1 MKKVVV
7 FGSTGLT
14 GRQLIKILNK
24 DTNFQD
30 ILLISR
36 RKIDNLDKKFK
47 IVITHDFSIKNLSKL
62 LKGCDVVFSLIG
74 TTQKKK
80 LIGIKKNIGI

>member
-14 GRQLIKILNK
+14 GRQLIKILNE
-24 DTNFQD
+24 DPSFQD

-36 RKIDNLDKKFK
+36 VKIDNLDKKFK
-47 IVITHDFSIKNLSKL
+47 IVITHDFSIQFNRHYSK
-62 LKGCDVVFSLIG
+62 KS
-74 TTQKKK
+74 
-80 LIGIKKNIGI
+80 